1 MFLLGSKLTNSVT
14 LKCPNRLVHLLQ
26 NVLFVFRLKV
36 LSRKQ
41 QEAATNK
48 EEVYSNINEIK
59 VLSNCSLSA
68 GQAPVSI

>member
-14 LKCPNRLVHLLQ
+14 LKSPNRLVHLLQ

-68 GQAPVSI
+68 GQASGSV